1 MTFLER
7 FKGKLS
13 QLTKLGLIN
22 NLDMPSSPIE
32 KITSAHLPKSTSK
45 YIK

>member
-32 KITSAHLPKSTSK
+32 KLASAQLPKSTSK
-45 YIK
+45 FTK